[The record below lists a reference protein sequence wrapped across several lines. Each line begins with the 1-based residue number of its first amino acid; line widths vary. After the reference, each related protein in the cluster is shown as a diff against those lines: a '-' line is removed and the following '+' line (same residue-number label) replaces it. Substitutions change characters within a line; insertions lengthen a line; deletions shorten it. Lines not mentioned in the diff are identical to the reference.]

1 MEAVLQVWPVLA
13 GFIAFFA
20 AMAGLTLALFRLL
33 RADIASVRGEVAE
46 VRDTLRGEIAS
57 VRGEI
62 ASVRDSLGSEIASVR
77 DSLGSEIASVR
88 DSLGSEIA
96 SVREEVVALRVEVG
110 FIRGKLDLLERY
122 IMRRNDPAAEPAE

>member
-77 DSLGSEIASVR
+77 
-88 DSLGSEIA
+88 
-96 SVREEVVALRVEVG
+96 EEVVALRVEVG

>member
-88 DSLGSEIA
+88 
-96 SVREEVVALRVEVG
+96 EEVVALRVEVG